1 MMRFLVGRVLQTVL
15 SMLVVISIVFVLT
28 RLSGNP
34 IHLLLDVNATERDQE
49 ILTRYLGLDQPLPV
63 QYAIYVKNLARGDL
77 GQSILSRRPVAEHI
91 WERLPATVELGFV
104 AMFLSVLIGVPLGVY
119 SAVRRGGIM
128 DGAAR
133 VFAVL
138 GQSMPT
144 FWLGLML
151 ILFFGVVLGVLPAGG
166 RGGLL
171 HLILPAFTLGYF
183 TSAAILRLT
192 RSAMLEVLG
201 SDYIK
206 FARLKGLHEQVVL
219 WKHGLK
225 NALLPVVT
233 FAVMLFVQFLGGAV
247 VTETVFAWPGLGRL
261 ILESITTRDYPI
273 VQAGVLVLSALYLT
287 GNLFVDVLYSY
298 LNPLLQHPRGAR
310 LRRAL
315 SALPRSAEP
324 HRRRH
329 HPEADSPG
337 VDGARRRKPPARDR
351 SLRTR
356 RAQPGRPRQP
366 HLADRVPRGDRRGGH
381 ARHGPRPDLRLP
393 RRRRRQ
399 RADAADRHRAVAPDG
414 LDRGRAG
421 GGLRAEL
428 SQRHPGHCALALAAL
443 RAPDPWRDS
452 GDQGAGL
459 RRARDRGRTLERLDH
474 PAAHLPQRG
483 ADLAGH
489 LHPAGG
495 LRDPPGGHVELSR
508 RRCPAPE
515 SCLGPDDRR
524 WPRVPGDGLVDL
536 VLSGDRNALDG
547 SGRQPDG
554 RLAARLSRSKAQAGG
569 RARGRAGR
577 AGTRAGGARRRAS
590 GGARRRGSCRRR
602 VASPDLEAT
611 QTLRILGGNGMK

>member
-1 MMRFLVGRVLQTVL
+1 MVRYLVGRVLQTVL

-34 IHLLLDVNATERDQE
+34 VHLLLDVNATERDQE
-49 ILTRYLGLDQPLPV
+49 ILTRYLGLDRPLPV
-63 QYAIYVKNLARGDL
+63 QYAIYVRNLARGDL
-77 GQSILSRRPVAEHI
+77 GQSILSRRPVVEHI

-119 SAVRRGGIM
+119 SAVRRGGVM

-151 ILFFGVVLGVLPAGG
+151 ILFFAVVLGVLPAGG
-166 RGGLL
+166 RGGLS

-298 LNPLLQHPRGAR
+298 LNPRI
-310 LRRAL
+310 RRA
-315 SALPRSAEP
+315 
-324 HRRRH
+324 
-329 HPEADSPG
+329 
-337 VDGARRRKPPARDR
+337 GA
-351 SLRTR
+351 
-356 RAQPGRPRQP
+356 
-366 HLADRVPRGDRRGGH
+366 
-381 ARHGPRPDLRLP
+381 
-393 RRRRRQ
+393 
-399 RADAADRHRAVAPDG
+399 
-414 LDRGRAG
+414 
-421 GGLRAEL
+421 
-428 SQRHPGHCALALAAL
+428 
-443 RAPDPWRDS
+443 
-452 GDQGAGL
+452 
-459 RRARDRGRTLERLDH
+459 
-474 PAAHLPQRG
+474 
-483 ADLAGH
+483 
-489 LHPAGG
+489 
-495 LRDPPGGHVELSR
+495 
-508 RRCPAPE
+508 
-515 SCLGPDDRR
+515 
-524 WPRVPGDGLVDL
+524 
-536 VLSGDRNALDG
+536 
-547 SGRQPDG
+547 
-554 RLAARLSRSKAQAGG
+554 
-569 RARGRAGR
+569 
-577 AGTRAGGARRRAS
+577 
-590 GGARRRGSCRRR
+590 
-602 VASPDLEAT
+602 
-611 QTLRILGGNGMK
+611 